1 MAEKWIKEKFKTERP
16 LTKEE
21 EDALFQLTKKGCKA
35 AKEKLLKA
43 NMKFVIQVAA
53 NYSNACLTQEELINE
68 GAIGLWKAIDYY
80 DTSRGVRFITYAVWW
95 IKASITRAISEKG
108 AMVRLPLNQQ
118 NLLHKAKANCAKG
131 AKLNPSMQMLEAI
144 GGKALSISSPL
155 DCESG
160 IRLEDIIADTN
171 CENPEEGAANDFMKK
186 FTDKLL
192 NKLPTR
198 ERQIMQDLN
207 GIHTNYARS
216 IREESIFLGLS
227 RERIRQL
234 RDQARTRLRQINS
247 DAHLTPVIQEL
258 ISYS

>member
-21 EDALFQLTKKGCKA
+21 EDTLFLLAKKGNRA
-35 AKEKLLKA
+35 AKEKILKA

-53 NYSNACLTQEELINE
+53 NYSSSCLTQEELINE
-68 GAIGLWKAIDYY
+68 GAIGLWKALDYY
-80 DTSRGVRFITYAVWW
+80 DTSRGLRFITYAVWW

-108 AMVRLPLNQQ
+108 SMVRLPLNQQ
-118 NLLHKAKANCAKG
+118 TLLHKAKADCVKG
-131 AKLNPSMQMLEAI
+131 KALNSSMQMLEAI
-144 GGKALSISSPL
+144 GGKTLSISTPL

-160 IRLEDIIADTN
+160 IRLEDIIADTG
-171 CENPEEGAANDFMKK
+171 CENPEEIAANDFVKK

-192 NKLPTR
+192 NKLPAR
-198 ERQIMQDLN
+198 EKQIMQDLN
-207 GIHTNYARS
+207 GIHTDYARS
-216 IREESIFLGLS
+216 IREESTVLGLS

-247 DAHLTPVIQEL
+247 DGHLTPIIREL
-258 ISYS
+258 GTCS